1 MEAMEEQEI
10 GAATDVVQTLVA
22 VGAACVAAFVLGT
35 VVSFVVRRLGRGT
48 VFATDLSRRLRRPL
62 RYLLTV
68 VLVWIAVRLVTD
80 PEVGWLGP
88 VEHVLLIALIV
99 VGAWFLGATAFVVE
113 DSALQRYRTD
123 VPDNRHAR
131 RVRTQIIVVRRLT
144 VALVVLLAIAG
155 VMLTFPGARA
165 AGASLLASAG
175 VISIVAGLAAQ
186 TSLANVF
193 AGLQI
198 AFTDAIRVDDVVV
211 LEGEWGRIEEITMT
225 YVVVH
230 LWDDRRLI
238 MPCTYFTST
247 PFQNWTRRAAELLG
261 TVELDL
267 DWDVPVAGMRA
278 ELKRLLEETSLW
290 DQRVGI
296 LQVTEATG
304 GFVRVRALASAADA
318 GTLFDLRCYLREGL
332 LGWLQREAPQ
342 GMPRTRVLGAGELR
356 AEAGRDDDG
365 ARPGTSV
372 RVGGGEDGAVDDG
385 TSSSAPPSLPA
396 LAEDAVQ
403 AGKPVP
409 RRVSVR
415 AERDAAAV
423 EEAAASHATAPTLV
437 LDEGLFTGSAD
448 AERRSR
454 AFAGPGADVIAE
466 REQTAS
472 QQRVEEG
479 PASDD
484 ERR

>member
-1 MEAMEEQEI
+1 MEEQEI

>member
-1 MEAMEEQEI
+1 MEEQEI
-10 GAATDVVQTLVA
+10 GAATDVVQTLIA
-22 VGAACVAAFVLGT
+22 VGAACLAAFVLGT
-35 VVSFVVRRLGRGT
+35 IVSFVVRKLGRGT

-62 RYLLTV
+62 RFLLTV

-80 PEVGWLGP
+80 PDVGWLGP

-318 GTLFDLRCYLREGL
+318 GTLFDLRCYIREGL

-342 GMPRTRVLGAGELR
+342 GMPRTRVVGAAEVGADGSRDDAAARPSTSVRAGAGEPG
-356 AEAGRDDDG
+356 AEEA
-365 ARPGTSV
+365 A
-372 RVGGGEDGAVDDG
+372 
-385 TSSSAPPSLPA
+385 TSSSAPPSLPE
-396 LAEDAVQ
+396 LAEDAVR

-415 AERDAAAV
+415 AEREAGLTA
-423 EEAAASHATAPTLV
+423 EEAAAAHALAPTLV

-472 QQRVEEG
+472 QQRVEEDRA
-479 PASDD
+479 PDDD
-484 ERR
+484 ERA